1 MVRNAI
7 FNNIS
12 AISWRSVLLMEE
24 IAVPG
29 ENHTPVTDKLSHNV
43 VSSTSRPSGYQ
54 THNYDPSWDV
64 ATYVRTKKMGEGG
77 ERERERER

>member
-1 MVRNAI
+1 
-7 FNNIS
+7 
-12 AISWRSVLLMEE
+12 LMEE

-64 ATYVRTKKMGEGG
+64 VTYIRTKKMGGG
-77 ERERERER
+77 RERER